1 MYWKRGP
8 AGSCLL
14 RRPAEDLELRGFLSR
29 RAFVRPAAG
38 CRALVIVNKIVLL
51 KLSPEI
57 VDFFFFFFC
66 YIDSERFMLD
76 RFGLL
81 HLGMVLISRAFLV

>member
-1 MYWKRGP
+1 MPYFSLSKYFRCIKILSRMYWKRGP

-29 RAFVRPAAG
+29 RAFVRLAAG

-57 VDFFFFFFC
+57 VEFFFFFLL
-66 YIDSERFMLD
+66 YRF
-76 RFGLL
+76 
-81 HLGMVLISRAFLV
+81 